1 MANRVIEIMNSKNP
15 VKVLYDEHEIII
27 SAITVSKAAQKLIAD
42 KPDVYEKVIIELI
55 AFFRQFADQY
65 HHYKEEIILFP
76 EMNKKNELLE
86 DGVIKEMFNNHEEF
100 RDMLAEI
107 ENCLNKKDYANT
119 QVKLNNYCEALLD
132 HIAVENDEVFQMAE
146 SLFNEDELEKIYFK
160 FEDCDRDKGELK
172 KNELVMQLAKL
183 KTLVENS

>member
-1 MANRVIEIMNSKNP
+1 MINKSPI
-15 VKVLYDEHEIII
+15 KVLFDEHEIII
-27 SAITVSKAAQKLIAD
+27 SAITISKSAQKLIAD
-42 KPDVYEKVIIELI
+42 KPDVYQKVITELI

-107 ENCLNKKDYANT
+107 EDCLNKKDYTNT
-119 QVKLNNYCEALLD
+119 QAKLNNYAEALLE
-132 HIAVENDEVFQMAE
+132 HIAVENDEVFKSSE
-146 SLFNEDELEKIYFK
+146 
-160 FEDCDRDKGELK
+160 
-172 KNELVMQLAKL
+172 
-183 KTLVENS
+183 